1 MVILYKTDRKNDLY
15 MRLALLDNRLLVT
28 LLMLSRRVSFVGVK
42 YVLKIGR
49 RSKPASLFGDKNEM
63 SQFSY
68 WGKIASKLWPLFT
81 GIFIKIVMPFFSHL
95 DHFYLLPLPGLH
107 SLKYLVWI
115 FYVLP
120 LWSVPILIWINPNL
134 MTTPPPHIVWLLV
147 TLFCCTLGPTKL
159 KIKMPFLGGLLSLP
173 SHLGKSWRQIHSS
186 RSIFVDFTW

>member
-1 MVILYKTDRKNDLY
+1 
-15 MRLALLDNRLLVT
+15 MRLAWLDNRLLVT

-68 WGKIASKLWPLFT
+68 WGKIAPKLWPLFT
-81 GIFIKIVMPFFSHL
+81 GIFINIVMLFFSYL
-95 DHFYLLPLPGLH
+95 DHYYLLPLPGLH

-159 KIKMPFLGGLLSLP
+159 KIKLPFLGGLLSLP

>member
-1 MVILYKTDRKNDLY
+1 
-15 MRLALLDNRLLVT
+15 MRLAWSDNPLLVT

-81 GIFIKIVMPFFSHL
+81 GIFIKIMMLFFSHL
-95 DHFYLLPLPGLH
+95 DHYYLLRLPGGLH

-115 FYVLP
+115 SHVLP

-134 MTTPPPHIVWLLV
+134 ITTPPP
-147 TLFCCTLGPTKL
+147 TLFGS
-159 KIKMPFLGGLLSLP
+159 LL
-173 SHLGKSWRQIHSS
+173 HF
-186 RSIFVDFTW
+186 FVVL